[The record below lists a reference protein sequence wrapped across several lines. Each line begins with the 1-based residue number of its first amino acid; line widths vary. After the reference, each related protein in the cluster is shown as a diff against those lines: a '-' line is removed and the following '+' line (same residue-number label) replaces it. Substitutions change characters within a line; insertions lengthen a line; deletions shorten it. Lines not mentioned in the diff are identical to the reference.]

1 MNHYTKKDLRELK
14 GTSLWRNSIDD
25 TQVRQLNNKPTYKLY
40 ATGEADASNG
50 RTYIALPVNMKIGEN
65 EKKKYNLW

>member
-1 MNHYTKKDLRELK
+1 MNHYTKKNLRELK
-14 GTSLWRNSIDD
+14 DTSFWLNSIDD
-25 TQVRQLNNKPTYKLY
+25 KQASQLNNEPTYKLY

-50 RTYIALPVNMKIGEN
+50 RTYIALPVNMKIGDK

>member
-1 MNHYTKKDLRELK
+1 MNHYTKKNLRELK
-14 GTSLWRNSIDD
+14 GISLWRNSIDD
-25 TQVRQLNNKPTYKLY
+25 TQVGQLDNKPTYKLY

-50 RTYIALPVNMKIGEN
+50 RTYIALPVNMKIGEK